1 MSNKSSRSQSQTPNQ
16 KADDFRLING
26 LPKTAKAKLHAAG
39 ILTFDQ
45 LAMMSPHEIVAAI
58 EDSNSANAE
67 TSAERIIRD
76 DWIGQA
82 QKLAESLKVA
92 VETSSDPLPA
102 ATNKSEERITS
113 FVLELKLS
121 RNNTVKQTRVMHV
134 ESAEKDAE
142 KKWEGWNEVELVS
155 FIAHRAGVVLPA
167 ALREAEVAEQTPIAV
182 TSIEERLR
190 RLHAKSEP
198 AAATAAFPELPQ
210 PASSLV
216 ESAHRPAKSEM
227 KVFVKGMGLPS
238 GLVSSGEPYSLK
250 VLLDPSLITSPD
262 TSELAYTVTI
272 YAKPL
277 ADAHDSAGKH
287 HSSIIGETQ
296 GTIKQPT
303 DHLVFDIQGADLAR
317 GAYRLQATASFQSQ
331 TPKKAAR
338 KHFTTF
344 VEGGL
349 LQVF

>member
-1 MSNKSSRSQSQTPNQ
+1 MSNKSSRSQSQIPSH

-58 EDSNSANAE
+58 EDSDSANAE

-82 QKLAESLKVA
+82 KKLAESLKVA
-92 VETSSDPLPA
+92 VEASSESLPA
-102 ATNKSEERITS
+102 VKSEERITS

-121 RNNTVKQTRVMHV
+121 PNNTVKQTRVMHV

-142 KKWEGWNEVELVS
+142 KKWEGWNEVELMS
-155 FIAHRAGVVLPA
+155 FIAHRAGVVLPTA
-167 ALREAEVAEQTPIAV
+167 HQEARLAKPTPIAV

-190 RLHAKSEP
+190 RLHAKPEP
-198 AAATAAFPELPQ
+198 AAPAVLPTLPQ
-210 PASSLV
+210 PTSSSV

-227 KVFVKGMGLPS
+227 KVFVRGMDLPS

-250 VLLDPSLITSPD
+250 VQLAPSLFPSPEA
-262 TSELAYTVTI
+262 SELSYTVTV

-277 ADAHDSAGKH
+277 ADPPDAAGKH
-287 HSSIIGETQ
+287 HSSVIGETQ
-296 GTIKQPT
+296 GTIKPT
-303 DHLVFDIQGADLAR
+303 DNLVFDVEGANLER
-317 GAYRLQATASFQSQ
+317 GAYRLQAAAIFQSQ
-331 TPKKAAR
+331 AAKKSAQKR
-338 KHFTTF
+338 FTAF